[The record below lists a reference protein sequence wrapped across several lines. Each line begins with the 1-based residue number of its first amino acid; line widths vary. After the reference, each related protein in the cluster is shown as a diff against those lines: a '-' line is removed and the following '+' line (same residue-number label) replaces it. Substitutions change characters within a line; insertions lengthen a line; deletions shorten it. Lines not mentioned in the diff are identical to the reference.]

1 MRYLEVGGLYKRPL
15 FPIWVVGSS
24 SHFSVVF
31 GDEIVAI
38 QESSS
43 DALLE
48 KVRRTFKGMDGGAQ
62 ENGFIQ
68 TSQLAEFFQ
77 KVGLSN
83 LTPDEVQMLSA
94 MMEAYGA
101 GIILWE
107 ELWKKTSRLLTGAA
121 VQSVLQDGGGGGD
134 DDGPPPLEPAGS
146 VGGAFAE
153 GVAATARATVDH
165 FLSDEELARKLQA
178 EWNNEVVDWTGA
190 NVVAGTIRSGSDA
203 ATASV
208 ASSLE
213 AMPALEPSDGVDDG
227 GVSLDFGRSFR
238 LYHYN
243 GLRGG
248 TFRPFRVTRL
258 NADEAIGASIPLGS
272 SSHQGVA
279 AMGGGDLEDVLRTKW
294 PSCKIDWQ
302 GGAPPSID

>member
-1 MRYLEVGGLYKRPL
+1 MRYLEVGAHYKRPR
-15 FPIWVVGSS
+15 FPIWIIGSS
-24 SHFSVVF
+24 SHFSVMF
-31 GDEIVAI
+31 GDDVLAI

-48 KVRRTFKGMDGGAQ
+48 KVRRTFKGMEGGAE

-68 TSQLAEFFQ
+68 TSQLGDFFV
-77 KVGLSN
+77 KVGLAKLS
-83 LTPDEVQMLSA
+83 PDETQMLSA
-94 MMEAYGA
+94 TMEAYGA

-107 ELWKKTSRLLTGAA
+107 ELWKKTSRLLTGAS
-121 VQSVLQDGGGGGD
+121 VQSVLQDEGD
-134 DDGPPPLEPAGS
+134 DDKPPPLEPLGD
-146 VGGAFAE
+146 AFVEPPPAAAAAP
-153 GVAATARATVDH
+153 VAPQDQ

-178 EWNNEVVDWTGA
+178 EWNNEVVDLSGA
-190 NVVAGTIRSGSDA
+190 NVGTGASTMGTTTGSNA

-208 ASSLE
+208 ASSLDT
-213 AMPALEPSDGVDDG
+213 MPALEASDPDPIDTVKLDG
-227 GVSLDFGRSFR
+227 LNFGNSFQ

-279 AMGGGDLEDVLRTKW
+279 SLGGGDLEDVLRTKW
-294 PSCKIDWQ
+294 
-302 GGAPPSID
+302 